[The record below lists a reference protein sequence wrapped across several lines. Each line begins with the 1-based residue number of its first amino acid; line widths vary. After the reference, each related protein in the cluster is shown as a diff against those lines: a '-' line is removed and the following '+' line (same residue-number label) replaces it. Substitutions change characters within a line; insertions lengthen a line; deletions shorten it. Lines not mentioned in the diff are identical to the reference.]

1 MVDNTYIPKY
11 FELYELLP
19 PELYI
24 GDLYTSEIA
33 RQRAFAS
40 YFDTKLLITIDKVRD
55 IIGKPLI
62 CNTWFQDG
70 NRRYCGFRTENC
82 SVGARLSAHKE
93 GKAADLICRDYSA
106 EQMRQIIF
114 EHKDL
119 LPYPIRIEDKVS
131 WLHID
136 TREFKGKDKI
146 YLFNA

>member
-1 MVDNTYIPKY
+1 MADNTYIPKY

-19 PELYI
+19 PELYV

-40 YFDTKLLITIDKVRD
+40 YFDIKLLITIDKVRD

-93 GKAADLICRDYSA
+93 GTLYFIHSHIITSPFLLILSD
-106 EQMRQIIF
+106 
-114 EHKDL
+114 
-119 LPYPIRIEDKVS
+119 S
-131 WLHID
+131 WQGIGF
-136 TREFKGKDKI
+136 T
-146 YLFNA
+146 